1 MMWSSTW
8 PTSGR
13 ERKRVTKM
21 GSAWFIA
28 AIVSAFALSGQS
40 LAFQRLQQYFPIK
53 LYLAYVWLGAA
64 LVLGLVYLRL
74 ADLTAVSHN
83 LIWLILS
90 ALCSLG
96 GIFAYNR
103 AIQAQSNLG
112 YVEAVMA
119 LRIVL
124 AYVVSLFLFD
134 ATVDLKRL
142 LGVIFVTIGVYL
154 VAERIRFQRDAFQ
167 LEWVSWALAAGLFFG
182 LLTVFV
188 RLATDGGVSAQ
199 VTLVFVLLVAGLIFL
214 VGCITDKTPLRPPT
228 SRLWLIAVAI
238 LFAIIGNAAEFI
250 SFETTPNLAYAIA
263 IDNTRMIILYVI
275 SLFMFTESLQKV
287 KAVGIG
293 LAFVGVLLLG

>member
-1 MMWSSTW
+1 
-8 PTSGR
+8 
-13 ERKRVTKM
+13 M
-21 GSAWFIA
+21 GSTWFIA

-40 LAFQRLQQYFPIK
+40 LAFQKLQQYFPIK

-64 LVLGLVYLRL
+64 VVLGVVYVRL
-74 ADLTAVSHN
+74 GDLTAVSHN
-83 LIWLILS
+83 IPWLTLS

-103 AIQAQSNLG
+103 SIQAQNNLG

-124 AYVVSLFLFD
+124 AYVVSLILFD
-134 ATVDLKRL
+134 ATIDLRRL
-142 LGVIFVTIGVYL
+142 LGVILVTFGVYL
-154 VAERIRFQRDAFQ
+154 VAERIRFSRDAFQ
-167 LEWVSWALAAGLFFG
+167 FEWVSWALAAGLFFG

-214 VGCITDKTPLRPPT
+214 AGSIADKTPLLPPA

-238 LFAIIGNAAEFI
+238 IFAIIGNAAEFI

-275 SLFMFTESLQKV
+275 SLFMFTQSLQKV
-287 KAVGIG
+287 KAAGIV
-293 LAFVGVLLLG
+293 LAFIGVVLLG

>member
-1 MMWSSTW
+1 M
-8 PTSGR
+8 
-13 ERKRVTKM
+13 EN
-21 GSAWFIA
+21 AWFIA

-40 LAFQRLQQYFPIK
+40 LAFQRLQQHFPIK

-64 LVLGLVYLRL
+64 LVLGVIYLRL

-83 LIWLILS
+83 LIWLTLS

-103 AIQAQSNLG
+103 AIQTQNNLG

-119 LRIVL
+119 LRIAL
-124 AYVVSLFLFD
+124 AYVASLFLFD
-134 ATVDLKRL
+134 ATVDLRRL
-142 LGVIFVTIGVYL
+142 LGIVFVTLGVYL
-154 VAERIRFQRDAFQ
+154 VAERIRFTRDAFQ
-167 LEWVSWALAAGLFFG
+167 FEWVSWALAAGLFFA

-214 VGCITDKTPLRPPT
+214 AGCITDKTPLRPPV

-238 LFAIIGNAAEFI
+238 IFAIIGNAAEFI

-263 IDNTRMIILYVI
+263 IDNTRMIILYLI

-287 KAVGIG
+287 KAAGIA

>member
-1 MMWSSTW
+1 MENT
-8 PTSGR
+8 
-13 ERKRVTKM
+13 
-21 GSAWFIA
+21 WFIA

-40 LAFQRLQQYFPIK
+40 LAFQRLQQHFPIK

-64 LVLGLVYLRL
+64 LVLGVIYLRL

-83 LIWLILS
+83 LIWLTLS

-103 AIQAQSNLG
+103 AIQTQNNLG

-119 LRIVL
+119 LRIAL
-124 AYVVSLFLFD
+124 AYIASLFLFD
-134 ATVDLKRL
+134 ATVDLRRL
-142 LGVIFVTIGVYL
+142 LGIIFVTLGVYL
-154 VAERIRFQRDAFQ
+154 VAERIRFSRDAFQ
-167 LEWVSWALAAGLFFG
+167 FEWVSWALAAGLFFA

-214 VGCITDKTPLRPPT
+214 AGCITDKTPLRPPA

-238 LFAIIGNAAEFI
+238 IFAIIGNAAEFI

-263 IDNTRMIILYVI
+263 IDNTRMIILYLI

-287 KAVGIG
+287 KAAGIA

>member
-1 MMWSSTW
+1 
-8 PTSGR
+8 
-13 ERKRVTKM
+13 
-21 GSAWFIA
+21 
-28 AIVSAFALSGQS
+28 
-40 LAFQRLQQYFPIK
+40 
-53 LYLAYVWLGAA
+53 
-64 LVLGLVYLRL
+64 
-74 ADLTAVSHN
+74 
-83 LIWLILS
+83 
-90 ALCSLG
+90 
-96 GIFAYNR
+96 
-103 AIQAQSNLG
+103 
-112 YVEAVMA
+112 MA